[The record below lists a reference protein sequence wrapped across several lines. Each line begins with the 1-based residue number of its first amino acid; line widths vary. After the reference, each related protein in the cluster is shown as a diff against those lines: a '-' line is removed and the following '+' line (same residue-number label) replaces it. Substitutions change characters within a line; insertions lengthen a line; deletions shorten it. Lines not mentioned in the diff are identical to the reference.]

1 MWNSLFQAEKK
12 EPIEREKTKDPN
24 KKKGLLLK
32 FPGGERELGEVSFR
46 KWKNRIETYAEKSKE

>member
-1 MWNSLFQAEKK
+1 MKFSFPGRKK
-12 EPIEREKTKDPN
+12 ELIEREKTKDPN

-32 FPGGERELGEVSFR
+32 FPGGEREQGKVSFR